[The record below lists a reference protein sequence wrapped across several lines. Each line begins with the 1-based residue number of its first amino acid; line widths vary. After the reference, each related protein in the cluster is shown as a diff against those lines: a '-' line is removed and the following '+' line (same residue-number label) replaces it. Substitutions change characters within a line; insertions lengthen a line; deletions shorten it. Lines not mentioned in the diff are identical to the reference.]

1 MFYLSGDSG
10 YPLRTWL
17 LTPLTRPQTE
27 QERCYNEK
35 HCRTRSVVE
44 RTIGLL
50 KGRWRCLDRSGGTV
64 LYSPTKVWR
73 IVVACA
79 VLHNIAQKN
88 GIPVPSNAHTEDN
101 EPDPGPPNA
110 VHNAMAIQRHINV
123 INGM

>member
-17 LTPLTRPQTE
+17 LTPLNRPQTE
-27 QERCYNEK
+27 QELRYNEK
-35 HCRTRSVVE
+35 HCQTHSVVE

-50 KGRWRCLDRSGGTV
+50 KGGWRCLDRSGGTV
-64 LYSPTKVWR
+64 LYSPTKVCR

-88 GIPVPSNAHTEDN
+88 GIPVPSNVHTEDN

-110 VHNAMAIQRHINV
+110 VHNAMAMAIWQYSGV
-123 INGM
+123 